1 MGSFVLK
8 SFEFRREREAAWA
21 ELERLVARVESVG
34 LRALTEPELR
44 RLPILYRSALSSLSV
59 ARAISLDKN
68 VVTYLESLSARA
80 YVCVYAPKR
89 GFFDAAL
96 EFVTARFPALV
107 YRMRGALWLAI
118 GMLLLG
124 TAVGLVV
131 TLADPERFYSFVE
144 AGMAGGRGPTST
156 KEELEEVLR
165 GTGGGS
171 DLTFFASFL
180 FTHNAKIGLMC
191 VALGFL
197 AAVPVVLL
205 VFVNGLTLGAMIAI
219 HQPKGLALDFIAWVL
234 PHGVTELLAV
244 CLCGAAGI
252 TIGRAIVFPGR
263 LRRVDNLARLG
274 REAGGVVVGAVG
286 LFFLAALLEGYFR
299 QLVHGTLPRLVVAS
313 LTLVGWS
320 VYFARGKR
328 AAAELDA
335 KGKAP

>member
-1 MGSFVLK
+1 MSTFVLR
-8 SFEFRREREAAWA
+8 SFEFRREREAAWI
-21 ELERLVARVESVG
+21 ELERLVLRIEQGG
-34 LRALTEPELR
+34 LDALTEPELR

-80 YVCVYAPKR
+80 YVCVYAPKKS
-89 GFFDAAL
+89 FFSAAR
-96 EFVTARFPALV
+96 EFVTHRFAALV

-118 GMLLLG
+118 AMLLLG
-124 TAVGLVV
+124 TAVGYVV
-131 TLADPERFYSFVE
+131 TLADPERFYAFVD

-165 GTGGGS
+165 GTGGGT

-219 HQPKGLALDFIAWVL
+219 HEPKGLALDFIAWVL

-299 QLVHGTLPRLVVAS
+299 QLVHDTPTRLVVAT
-313 LTLVGWS
+313 LTLVGWTA
-320 VYFARGKR
+320 YFLRGRR
-328 AAAELDA
+328 ASLELA
-335 KGKAP
+335 QRGEGP